1 MIIAIAI
8 NFINQLS
15 KRRIS
20 KAATALLVLFCFIS
34 QSYATTYYNK
44 SSGTGALQTL
54 SNWGTNSDGSGTV
67 PGSFTSSGDVFDL
80 YNGSTATITAA
91 WVITGVTLNVGNGSA
106 AMNLTIPSGYSLT
119 GTGTV
124 NVSAAATL
132 TLQNTTNPLLGTLN
146 ATSTVNY
153 NGTGA
158 QTIALATYGNLAL
171 SGARTGSP
179 AITLPSGTINVS
191 GNFTVSYTG
200 TATFSSSGNSFNYT
214 SLSGGQTVGG
224 ITYQTLNVN
233 NTSGTNTAGGAIAVS
248 GTLNTT
254 SGGIL
259 DMSTY
264 ALTSVATVNNNGTIQ
279 TECTTTTPI
288 PSGKT
293 WAGTISYN
301 AATGGQTVVAGTYT
315 MLNIG
320 NTSGTTSAGGAIV
333 VNNTLTTATGGT
345 LSMGSTYTL
354 SGSLSSITNNG
365 NISTSVLTSTSSS
378 PLATS
383 KVWGGSGTV
392 TYSATT
398 GAQTVVTGTYNN
410 LNLSNTSGTNTAG
423 GTITVNGI
431 LTTTSGGT
439 FAMSTYQLLGSFSPT
454 NNGTITTASTANPPF
469 PSGLSWLGTTGVV
482 NLAATGGG
490 QFIPAGT
497 YKTLTLSNTSGT
509 NTAVGAPT
517 ITTGLT
523 TTSGGTLSMSTYQL
537 TGAFAVTNN
546 GTITTACLTDPAIPA
561 SLNWSG
567 TTGVVTFNA
576 VTGAQNI
583 PAGTY
588 QTLNITNTSG
598 SDSAVGNLSVS
609 TLLSTTSGGTLD
621 LTTYTLSGTL
631 TTLTNNGT
639 INTQN
644 TSSAPIPSGKTIGGT
659 VNYNAAAGGQTIVAE
674 TSYTNL
680 VCGNSGGTNT
690 AGGALAVTTALTVN
704 AGATLE
710 MGTYALSGAFSVTN
724 NGSIQTECLSSNP
737 VPAGKT
743 WGGTFL
749 YLSISGGQ
757 TIAGGT
763 YTNLGLGN
771 GLGTNTAGGS
781 LVVNN
786 FLLTSAGGTLNMTAA
801 YTLTGTLST
810 VANNGTISTLVPT
823 STSSTPFATGV
834 TWGGTGTITYAATA
848 GSQTIVSGT
857 YYNLSMSN
865 TSGTNSAGGTIT
877 INNSLTT
884 TSGGTFAMGIY
895 QLLGNVLGITV
906 TNNGTITTTSTIS
919 PAIPAGATWSGTTG
933 VVNFANTSGGQYI
946 PAGTFKTL
954 ICSNTANSNTATGNI
969 SVSTGLTTTSGGTL
983 AMSTYQLSGGATIT
997 NNGTITTNCTSN
1009 PALPSGDTWSG
1020 TTGVVTFLQT
1030 AGGQYIPAGT
1040 YKTLNLSNTSGADT
1054 AVGNL
1059 SISALLNI
1067 STGGSLNMSTYTLGG
1082 TLTTLTYTGTIY
1094 TQNTSSTPLPTGRA
1108 LTGTI
1113 NYNAAT
1119 GGQTVVSET
1128 SYNNLTIGNTSG
1140 TNTAAA
1146 NTVVNGTLNT
1156 NGGIFDL
1163 STYTLSGTLSSI
1175 TGTGTIRT
1183 ANTST
1188 TPIKVSQNWPQ
1199 TIEYYTAAGSQTIVS
1214 GTYTGGL
1221 TNSNT
1226 SGTNTVA
1233 SGATISIPGNLTLN
1247 AGSLLSD
1254 NGVAISLAG
1263 NINGTG
1269 THTGSGSITMTGS
1282 GATISGATLKNL
1294 KLNNSG
1300 GFSTTANPTIN
1311 GTLTLLSGTLNI
1323 GTDTLAFGTS
1333 ATAAGTFSSSNMIIA
1348 NGGGL
1353 VTTANSGG
1361 YFFFPI
1367 GDNSANYT
1375 PIALTFTAGTYT
1387 GSNPF
1392 AGVNVTNTEH
1402 PQNANTTNYINR
1414 YWSVVLSGITSPVYT
1429 VAATYVTGDIVGT
1442 EANISMGQY
1451 PGALPWIKYGSTNVS
1466 TNTLTATGVTNLTS
1480 DFTGINSINPTVSA
1494 SSSSPA
1500 ICNGGSTVLSAAGT
1514 GDPSLTYTWS
1524 PATGLSATT
1533 GSSVTA
1539 TRTSTVT
1546 VSYTYTV
1553 TVTDGNGF
1561 KSTDTSILTIN
1572 PLPSLSGAS
1581 NSGIICSGA
1590 TLSLYANSPVNV
1602 SGYSW
1607 AGPVSITSSTS
1618 ATATVPSATTA
1629 ASGTYTVTVSN
1640 GGAGCTASYTT
1651 TATVNATPTARPT
1664 NNSAIC
1670 LGGTVTLTANP
1681 NGGATVFAWSG
1692 PNLSS
1697 TTAQNPTAV
1706 PTVTVTYSLT
1716 ATNGTTYPGCVTG
1729 NVYTTTVT
1737 VNPVPT
1743 AAPTNSGTSC
1753 SGSSITLTAN
1763 PASGAAAYTWS
1774 GPNLAS
1780 TTAQNPTATPTVT
1793 ATYSLTVTDGSGH
1806 SGCSPSTVYTTTV
1819 TVRPTGYWLAA
1830 TSRVWGDASNW
1841 CGGVPSTTTN
1851 VVIPTGSTYN
1861 PLISTGT
1868 AYANNLTIQSGTSLT
1883 DSGGTLQIAGTI
1895 SNSGTFYASNGTVV
1909 MNGSSAQTI
1918 PASTFATN
1926 TVKNLTINNSAGVT
1940 LGGTLNISGILLA
1953 SSGAFASGGYLTL
1966 LSTSAQTALIDG
1978 SGSGSVTGT
1987 VYMQRYIDTAFGY
2000 TYLSSPFTAAKLGQ
2014 LSAYLNLH
2022 DTTFPT
2028 VYRYLENDSTN
2039 GYVVDTTSTD
2049 TMKVMQGYACN
2060 FGTSLSPKTVSLYGV
2075 VNNGTLSYTLYN
2087 HNKTYTLGY
2096 NLIGNP
2102 YPSPIDW
2109 NASSG
2114 WTKTNIDNALY
2125 YFNSSD
2131 SNRYSGTYSSYVSGV
2146 SSDGIASNVIASM
2159 QGFFIHVSNGTY
2171 PVTGTLSMTNSV
2183 RTTALSPA
2191 FHRET
2196 AGSART
2202 LVRLSAGFNDDGSHS
2217 DPTVIYFDDSATNT
2231 FNNNLDAL
2239 KLINTDVTVPS
2250 VYSFSQDNNR
2260 LSIFAL
2266 PTSIDSSTLIP
2277 LGLQTST
2284 GGYVTF
2290 NARDIENLPI
2300 GMHLYF
2306 YDTKTGVSQDIETTP
2321 KYKIFLNAGKYE
2333 NRFFLL
2339 FTTKDKVVIPGY
2351 NSELNAYTD
2360 GKNIFA
2366 YLTTANGQLVVTDV
2380 LGRMITKQTLDGT
2393 GYHEVDLDVA
2403 PGIYFATLYSG
2414 MGKQTKKLFIG
2425 K

>member
-1 MIIAIAI
+1 MIIAIAR

-20 KAATALLVLFCFIS
+20 KAVAALLVLFCFIS
-34 QSYATTYYNK
+34 HSYATTYYNK

-54 SNWGTNSDGSGTV
+54 SNWGTNTDGTGTA
-67 PGSFTSSGDVFDL
+67 PSNFTTAGNIFNL
-80 YNGSTATITAA
+80 YNGSTATITAT
-91 WVITGVTLNVGNGSA
+91 WVITGGTLNVGTGSA
-106 AMNLTIPSGYSLT
+106 AMNLTIPNSSSLT

-124 NVSAAATL
+124 NVSAGATL
-132 TLQNTTNPLLGTLN
+132 TLQNTNNPTLGTLN

-153 NGTGA
+153 NGTGS

-171 SGARTGSP
+171 SGARTGTV
-179 AITLPSGTINVS
+179 TLPSGTINVS

-200 TATFSSSGNSFNYT
+200 SPTFSNTGNTFIYT
-214 SLSGGQTVGG
+214 STSGGQTVGG
-224 ITYQTLNVN
+224 ITYQTLDVN

-254 SGGIL
+254 AGGTL

-264 ALTSVATVNNNGTIQ
+264 ALTSVSSVNNNGTIQ

-301 AATGGQTVVAGTYT
+301 AASGSQTVVAGTYT
-315 MLNIG
+315 TLNIG
-320 NTSGTTSAGGAIV
+320 NTSGTSTAGGAIV
-333 VNNTLTTATGGT
+333 VNNTLNTSSGGT
-345 LSMGSTYTL
+345 FSMGTAYTL

-365 NISTSVLTSTSSS
+365 TISTSVPTSTSAT
-378 PLATS
+378 PLATG
-383 KVWGGSGTV
+383 KTWGGSGTV
-392 TYSATT
+392 TFAAAA

-410 LNLSNTSGTNTAG
+410 LTLSNTSGTNTAG
-423 GTITVNGI
+423 GTITVNGT

-439 FAMSTYQLLGSFSPT
+439 FAMSTYQLLGTFSPT
-454 NNGTITTASTANPPF
+454 NNGTITTTSTANPPF
-469 PSGLSWLGTTGVV
+469 PSGLSWLGTTGVI
-482 NLAATGGG
+482 NFAATGGG
-490 QFIPAGT
+490 QSIPAGT

-509 NTAVGAPT
+509 NTAVGVPS
-517 ITTGLT
+517 ITTTLT
-523 TTSGGTLSMSTYQL
+523 TTSGGTLAMSTYQL

-546 GTITTACLTDPAIPA
+546 GTITTASVDDPAIPA
-561 SLNWSG
+561 SLTWSG
-567 TTGVVTFNA
+567 TTGVVTFTA
-576 VTGAQNI
+576 TSGGQNI
-583 PAGTY
+583 PGGTY
-588 QTLNITNTSG
+588 KTLNISNTSG

-609 TLLSTTSGGTLD
+609 TLLTTTAGGTLD
-621 LTTYTLSGTL
+621 LTTYTLSGTV

-644 TSSAPIPSGKTIGGT
+644 TSTTPIPSGKTIGGT
-659 VNYNAAAGGQTIVAE
+659 VNYNAASGGQTIVAE

-680 VCGNSGGTNT
+680 TSGNTSGTNT
-690 AGGALAVTTALTVN
+690 AGGALAVTTNLTVN
-704 AGATLE
+704 TGGTLE
-710 MGTYALSGAFSVTN
+710 MSTYALSGAFSITN
-724 NGSIQTECLSSNP
+724 NGTIQTECLSATP
-737 VPAGKT
+737 VPSGKT
-743 WGGTFL
+743 WNGTFL
-749 YLSISGGQ
+749 YLSTSGGQ
-757 TIAGGT
+757 TIPAGT
-763 YTNLGLGN
+763 YANLGFGN
-771 GLGTNTAGGS
+771 GSGTNTAGGS

-786 FLLTSAGGTLNMTAA
+786 FLLTTAGGTLNMTAA
-801 YTLTGTLST
+801 YTLSGTLAT
-810 VANNGTISTLVPT
+810 VTNNGIISTLVPT
-823 STSSTPFATGV
+823 STSSTPFATGI
-834 TWGGTGTITYAATA
+834 TWGGTGTVVYAATA
-848 GSQTIVSGT
+848 GAQTIVSGT
-857 YYNLSMSN
+857 YNNLSMSN
-865 TSGTNSAGGTIT
+865 TSGTNNAGNTIT

-895 QLLGNVLGITV
+895 QLLGNILGITV

-919 PAIPAGATWSGTTG
+919 PAIPAGVTWSGTTG
-933 VVNFANTSGGQYI
+933 VVNFANTAGGQYI

-983 AMSTYQLSGGATIT
+983 AMSTYQLSGAATIT
-997 NNGTITTNCTSN
+997 NNGTITTNSTSN
-1009 PALPSGDTWSG
+1009 PALPSGATWSG

-1059 SISALLNI
+1059 SISTLLNV

-1146 NTVVNGTLNT
+1146 NTVVNGILNT

-1175 TGTGTIRT
+1175 TGNGTIRT

-1199 TIEYYTAAGSQTIVS
+1199 TIEYYTAAGGQTIVS

-1233 SGATISIPGNLTLN
+1233 TGATVSIPGDLTLT

-1269 THTGSGSITMTGS
+1269 KHTGSGSITMTGS
-1282 GATISGATLKNL
+1282 GATISGATLNNL

-1333 ATAAGTFSSSNMIIA
+1333 GIVAGTFSSSNMIIA

-1375 PIALTFTAGTYT
+1375 PISLTFTSGTYS

-1414 YWSVVLSGITSPVYT
+1414 YWSVVVSGVTSPVYN
-1429 VAATYVTGDIVGT
+1429 VAATYVSGDVVGI
-1442 EANISMGQY
+1442 EANISMGQFT
-1451 PGALPWIKYGSTNVS
+1451 GALPWIRYGATNTS
-1466 TNTLTATGVTNLTS
+1466 TNTLSVTGITNLTS
-1480 DFTGINSINPTVSA
+1480 DFTGINSVNPTVSA
-1494 SSSSPA
+1494 ASSSPA
-1500 ICNGGSTVLSAAGT
+1500 ICNGGSTVLSATGT
-1514 GDPSLTYTWS
+1514 GDTSLTYVWAPS
-1524 PATGLSATT
+1524 TGLSSTT

-1546 VSYTYTV
+1546 TSYTYTV
-1553 TVTDGNGF
+1553 TMTDGNGF
-1561 KSTDTSILTIN
+1561 KATDTSILTIN
-1572 PLPSLSGAS
+1572 PIPSLSGAS
-1581 NSGIICSGA
+1581 NSGTMCAGA
-1590 TLSLYANSPVNV
+1590 TLSLYANSPANV
-1602 SGYSW
+1602 TAYSW
-1607 AGPVSITSSTS
+1607 AGPVSITSATS

-1629 ASGTYTVTVSN
+1629 ASGIYTVTVTN
-1640 GGAGCTASYTT
+1640 GSGSGCSASYTT
-1651 TATVNATPTARPT
+1651 TATVNATPTATPT
-1664 NNSAIC
+1664 NNGAIC

-1681 NGGATVFAWSG
+1681 GGTASVYAWSG

-1697 TTAQNPTAV
+1697 STAQNPTAV
-1706 PTVTVTYSLT
+1706 PTVTATYSVT
-1716 ATNGTTYPGCVTG
+1716 VTNGTVYPGCVTG
-1729 NVYTTTVT
+1729 IVYTTIVS

-1743 AAPTNSGTSC
+1743 AAPTNTGTSC
-1753 SGSSITLTAN
+1753 SGSSITLSAN

-1774 GPNLAS
+1774 GPNLSS

-1806 SGCSPSTVYTTTV
+1806 SGCSPSTVYTTSV

-1830 TSRVWGDASNW
+1830 TSRVWGDATNW
-1841 CGGVPSTTTN
+1841 CGGVPSTTTT

-1868 AYANNLTIQSGTSLT
+1868 GYANNLTIQTGTSLT

-1895 SNSGTFYASNGTVV
+1895 TNSGTFYASNGTVV

-1926 TVKNLTINNSAGVT
+1926 TIKNLTINNSAGVT
-1940 LGGTLNISGILLA
+1940 LGGTLNISGVLLA

-1987 VYMQRYIDTAFGY
+1987 VYMQRYIDTAYGY
-2000 TYLSSPFTAAKLGQ
+2000 TYLSSPFTAATLGQ
-2014 LSAYLNLH
+2014 LSTYLNLH

-2039 GYVVDTTSTD
+2039 GYIVDTTSAD

-2060 FGTSLSPKTVSLYGV
+2060 FGNSLTTKTVSLNGV

-2125 YFNSSD
+2125 YFNNSD
-2131 SNRYSGTYSSYVSGV
+2131 TSRYTGIYSSYVSGI
-2146 SSDGIASNVIASM
+2146 SSDGRASNVIASM

-2183 RTTALSPA
+2183 RTTALSPV

-2196 AGSART
+2196 ATSGRS
-2202 LVRLSAGFNDDGSHS
+2202 LVRLTAGFNDDGSHA
-2217 DPTVIYFDDSATNT
+2217 DPTVIYFDDSATNN
-2231 FNNNLDAL
+2231 FNSNLDAL

-2266 PTSIDSSTLIP
+2266 PTSVDITTLIP
-2277 LGLQTST
+2277 LGLQTAT

-2290 NARDIENLPI
+2290 NARDIDNLPI

-2321 KYKIFLNAGKYE
+2321 KYKIFLDAGKYE

-2351 NSELNAYTD
+2351 NGELNAYTD

-2380 LGRMITKQTLDGT
+2380 LGRMITKQALDGT